1 MTGGTVVVLGPT
13 GRNFAAGMSGGVA
26 YVLDLDE
33 AKCNHELVGLEELH
47 EDDLALVRALVDEH
61 RLRTG
66 STLEVDFS
74 RFVKVMPHD
83 YKAALKPVSAG
94 GHGVFTTESEGA
106 VA

>member
-1 MTGGTVVVLGPT
+1 VLGPT

-33 AKCNHELVGLEELH
+33 AACNRELVGLEALGH
-47 EDDLALVRALVDEH
+47 EDLELVRALVDEH
-61 RLRTG
+61 RRRTG
-66 STLEVDFS
+66 STVKVDFS
-74 RFVKVMPHD
+74 RLVKVIPHD

-94 GHGVFTTESEGA
+94 GHGVFTTESEEA